1 MTKDEAF
8 NSFHQ
13 WLTFR
18 NYAKGT
24 VTDYLYNFKIFSESI
39 PPDFDYSELTHQHAI
54 DFVFKIVFCR
64 SVMIFNHH
72 KISSLLDFL

>member
-54 DFVFKIVFCR
+54 DFVV
-64 SVMIFNHH
+64 
-72 KISSLLDFL
+72 SSLRSGLFLRSY